1 MKKQNPPIYHQTYVN
16 TGKGPVVILLHGL
29 FGNYKMWSKTVEA
42 LQSDFH
48 VVVPRLPIFNLSV
61 HNSNI
66 KHLMKAIHDFIEWH
80 QFSEVTIVGHAMGG
94 QVALMY
100 AYAHPEK
107 VSRLVLVGS
116 TGVLEGALSQESLKA
131 KNINYDFV
139 QDMVSLAFYEEPPD
153 IEYFTE
159 EIYLAVQ
166 NIPKRLM
173 IGSLIKS
180 SNQNT
185 VTQFLNKINHPVLL
199 LWGLEDKFSPPEI
212 ALHFHDYLRHSE
224 LKFIQSCGHVP
235 MVEQPGLFNQ
245 HLISFL
251 RQEL

>member
-1 MKKQNPPIYHQTYVN
+1 MKKQTSPIHNQTYVN

-29 FGNYKMWSKTVEA
+29 FGNYKMWSRTVEA
-42 LQSDFH
+42 LQNDFQ
-48 VVVPRLPIFNLSV
+48 VVVPRLPIFDLSV
-61 HNSNI
+61 HNSNV
-66 KHLMKAIHDFIEWH
+66 KYLMKVIYEFIEWH
-80 QFSEVTIVGHAMGG
+80 QFKDVTIVGHAMGG

-100 AYAHPEK
+100 TYAHPEN
-107 VSRLVLVGS
+107 VSKLVLVGS
-116 TGVLEGALSQESLKA
+116 TGVLEGALSQESLKS

-139 QDMVSLAFYEEPPD
+139 QDMVSRAFHEETPD
-153 IEYFTE
+153 MEYFTE

-185 VTQFLNKINHPVLL
+185 VNQFLNKINQPVLL
-199 LWGLEDKFSPPEI
+199 LWGLEDKFLPPET

-235 MVEQPGLFNQ
+235 MMEQPDLFNR

-251 RQEL
+251 RES